1 MLELNKIINDD
12 VFAGLRTLPD
22 NSIDCCV
29 TSPPYYALRDY
40 GVKGQIG
47 LEQTPEKYIEKMCDV
62 FMEVFR
68 VLKPS
73 GTLWLNIG
81 DSYVGSMKGKGHKP
95 DENSNHLQPK
105 ASWIEPITAKL
116 DGYKPKD
123 MIGIPF
129 MLAFALRSK
138 GWYLRQDIIWHKPNP
153 MPEST
158 KDRCVKSHEYIF
170 LMSKSSKYYF
180 DYKAILTPIADG
192 THDNNFARENLKY
205 SDDNNVNQWARGSA
219 KKIFNYLPNGE
230 PAAIKRSV
238 WSVPTKAEPEHHFA
252 CFPQKLITDCIL
264 AGCPENGIVLDP
276 FFGSGTT
283 GVVAR
288 KLNRNFIGIELNP
301 KYCVIAERKL
311 RRELGMF
318 D

>member
-1 MLELNKIINDD
+1 METNKIINSD

-22 NSIDCCV
+22 NSVDCCV
-29 TSPPYYALRDY
+29 TSPPYWNLRDY
-40 GVKGQIG
+40 SVKGQIG
-47 LEQTPEKYIEKMCDV
+47 MEKSPEEFIDVMCSV

-73 GTLWLNIG
+73 GTLWLNMG
-81 DSYVGSMKGKGHKP
+81 DSYAGSMKGKGHVKT
-95 DENSNHLQPK
+95 ENDNYLQPS
-105 ASWIEPITAKL
+105 ASWVEPIKT

-153 MPEST
+153 MPESVQ
-158 KDRCVKSHEYIF
+158 DRCVKAHEYIF
-170 LMSKSSKYYF
+170 LMSKSNKYYF
-180 DYKAILTPIADG
+180 DYKAILTPIAAG
-192 THDNNFARENLKY
+192 THNNTYTKTAKLSEDK
-205 SDDNNVNQWARGSA
+205 NVNQWARQTLTR
-219 KKIFNYLPNGE
+219 IFNYLPDGQ
-230 PAAIKRSV
+230 PAAMKRSV
-238 WSVPTKAEPEHHFA
+238 WTVSTQAEKEHHFA
-252 CFPQKLITDCIL
+252 CFPEKLISDCIL

-288 KLNRNFIGIELNP
+288 KLNRNYIGIELNP
-301 KYCVIAERKL
+301 DYCKIAERKL

-318 D
+318 E